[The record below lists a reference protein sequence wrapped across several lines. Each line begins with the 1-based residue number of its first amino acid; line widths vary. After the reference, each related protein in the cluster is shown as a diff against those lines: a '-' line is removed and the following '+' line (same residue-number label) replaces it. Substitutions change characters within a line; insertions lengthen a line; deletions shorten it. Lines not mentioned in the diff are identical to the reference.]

1 MAEWRVMLPLAAAL
15 GQWEVKGQR
24 KQRVNQPQVS
34 YRFYQELNPAL
45 RHDNGPCDCMSRS
58 PPFL

>member
-1 MAEWRVMLPLAAAL
+1 MPLLLVLPPAAAL
-15 GQWEVKGQR
+15 GQWEVKGQC
-24 KQRVNQPQVS
+24 KQRVNRPQVS
-34 YRFYQELNPAL
+34 YRFCQELNPAL